1 MKRGRSRRGLYR
13 KLDAG
18 RANQRIAGTA
28 SSMIEYR
35 KVDVGRASQRA
46 FLPTPVYREQWQ
58 SVYKRLWQVSEGKKP
73 GWAARIFGA
82 LFLVSFVIVAFV
94 FFFYG
99 LSSFFGSLSADLV
112 VIMKGSFQMLGAGIG
127 LSALIFAGIYE
138 SWLGKRLTEKQVS
151 ITMKV
156 ALGGVILI
164 FTLPHVIHY
173 AMGSALERKGYSV
186 CDAASRKSP
195 HNPEIVYIRQ
205 PLECTKDVEKRF
217 NEKRT

>member
-1 MKRGRSRRGLYR
+1 MKRERSRRGLYR
-13 KLDAG
+13 KADVG
-18 RANQRIAGTA
+18 RASQRIAGTA
-28 SSMIEYR
+28 SPMIGYR

-46 FLPTPVYREQWQ
+46 FLPTQVYREW
-58 SVYKRLWQVSEGKKP
+58 RVSEGKKP
-73 GWAARIFGA
+73 GWAARIFGT
-82 LFLVSFVIVAFV
+82 LFFVSFAIGAFV
-94 FFFYG
+94 AFFYG

-112 VIMKGSFQMLGAGIG
+112 VIMKGSFQMFGVGIG
-127 LSALIFAGIYE
+127 LSALTFICIYE
-138 SWLGKRLTEKQVS
+138 SLLGKRLTEKQGS

-156 ALGGVILI
+156 AVGGLILI

-173 AMGSALERKGYSV
+173 AMGSALERRGYSV

-217 NEKRT
+217 NEKGT